1 MAHMQFDFFNDDN
14 SSVSLRNDVILAL
27 EHDDAA
33 AAQSAW
39 QTLVQHYPNDDLLQ
53 AFALLIT
60 ALGGRRSTGYD
71 DHAALSLARCTLQES
86 IEPAARRSL
95 GQQATPWLQRRWR
108 ELAQRAATL
117 SYHADHP
124 QDHAAPLWLR
134 AADWQAGV
142 DAVASIASWR
152 RIPAP
157 LSWMLHAHLALQ
169 GVQANWGL
177 LAELAWLSPQRL
189 HDVIAQT
196 ADPILQPL
204 VKQFGASFEGDGD
217 IGDLTWFP
225 AWLLIER
232 PTLAS
237 ALTQAQPSQ
246 HTAPEQAMRVL
257 LELLGLEHQGRQ
269 RDMIERRKTLR
280 DLHGALH
287 AAYMVKR

>member
-1 MAHMQFDFFNDDN
+1 MQLDFFSDDN
-14 SSVSLRNDVILAL
+14 SNVSLRNDVILAI

-39 QTLVQHYPNDDLLQ
+39 QTLVQRYPNDDLLQ
-53 AFALLIT
+53 AFALLIA
-60 ALGGRRSTGYD
+60 ALGARRSARYD
-71 DHAALSLARCTLQES
+71 DHAALSLARCALQES

-95 GQQATPWLQRRWR
+95 GQQAAPWLQRRWR
-108 ELAQRAATL
+108 ELTLRAATL
-117 SYHADHP
+117 GYHADHP
-124 QDHAAPLWLR
+124 QDHAALLWLR
-134 AADWQAGV
+134 AADWQAAV

-157 LSWMLHAHLALQ
+157 LSWMLHARLAMQ

-177 LAELAWLSPQRL
+177 FAELAWLSPQRL
-189 HDVIAQT
+189 HNVIVQT

-204 VKQFGASFEGDGD
+204 VKQFEASFEGDGD
-217 IGDLTWFP
+217 IGDLAWFP

-257 LELLGLEHQGRQ
+257 LELLGLERQGRQ